1 MARLPSP
8 ASLSRVTPLC
18 ALGYTL
24 AGLPRDEESA
34 RLGRIPGAAGAREW
48 RQSVTGNF
56 SGQPA
61 TSGGPP
67 PDEAALIAALR
78 RGDEAAF
85 MRLVEQYQT
94 AMVRLAQVYVGDLS
108 VAEEVAQDAWLSA
121 LKNLDRFEARSS
133 FKTWLFHIL
142 VNGAKTRGQRE
153 RRSMPFSAL
162 GEPAD
167 PDGDA
172 GPSVAPE
179 RFMGEDGAFAGGWL
193 SPPASWEQLPEDRIA
208 SQETRACVLEAI
220 ARLPQ
225 NQASV
230 IHLRDVEGYSAEE
243 VCDLLGIG
251 ATNQR
256 VLLHRARSRVR
267 QALETYLS
275 DD

>member
-1 MARLPSP
+1 MAR
-8 ASLSRVTPLC
+8 
-18 ALGYTL
+18 
-24 AGLPRDEESA
+24 
-34 RLGRIPGAAGAREW
+34 AREW
-48 RQSVTGNF
+48 RPSVTRDDTGQAAA
-56 SGQPA
+56 SGA
-61 TSGGPP
+61 SP
-67 PDEAALIAALR
+67 PDEAALVAALR
-78 RGDEAAF
+78 RGDEATF

-94 AMVRLAQVYVGDLS
+94 AMVRLAQVYVGDPA
-108 VAEEVAQDAWLSA
+108 VAEEVAQETWLSA
-121 LKNLDRFEARSS
+121 LKNLDHFEARSS

-153 RRSMPFSAL
+153 RRSTPFSAL
-162 GEPAD
+162 IE
-167 PDGDA
+167 DGDDGDE

-179 RFMGEDGAFAGGWL
+179 RFMGEDGAYAGGWL
-193 SPPASWEQLPEDRIA
+193 TPPASWEQLPEDRLA
-208 SQETRACVLEAI
+208 SQETRTCVLAAI

-230 IHLRDVEGYSAEE
+230 IRLRDVEGYSAEE
-243 VCDLLGIG
+243 VCDMLGIG